1 MFAWQ
6 RLIGQEG
13 EAQIRCRD
21 FIFHWED
28 GEVLENYTQISDFPV
43 PRDIQGQVG

>member
-21 FIFHWED
+21 FIFHWD

-43 PRDIQGQVG
+43 PGDIQGQVG